1 MSNAATCGVPSP
13 CNSEGICIFE
23 KNYLAMR
30 LFVSLFMLWTMTS
43 CTKSSPII
51 IGHRGA
57 MGYETEN
64 TVASVQKALELGV
77 DMIEIDVFKVKSG
90 EIVVFHDERVDRLAN
105 SGGLIE
111 EFNYFDLRQVTLVGG
126 HKIPLL
132 QDILKAMEHRV
143 PLNIELKG
151 AGTSEKVHHIISVYC
166 KDRGWQPNQFIIS
179 SFNWDELRAYRA
191 LDPNARIAVLT
202 EGDPTQAIDVA
213 RELKAEAINP
223 AGNQITPENVKE
235 IQDAG
240 FDIYVWT
247 INEREQFE
255 LLKEM
260 GVTGIFTNYPD
271 RMR

>member
-1 MSNAATCGVPSP
+1 MRIVFSFFILIGMTACTHSN
-13 CNSEGICIFE
+13 
-23 KNYLAMR
+23 
-30 LFVSLFMLWTMTS
+30 
-43 CTKSSPII
+43 PII

-77 DMIEIDVFKVKSG
+77 DMIEIDVFRVQSG

-111 EFNYFDLRQVTLVGG
+111 SYNYFDLSQLTLVGG
-126 HKIPLL
+126 HRIPLL
-132 QDILKAMEHRV
+132 QDILKAINHKV

-151 AGTSEKVHHIISVYC
+151 AGTSDQVHHILSYYTETQ
-166 KDRGWQPNQFIIS
+166 GWTSNQFLIS

-202 EGDPTQAIDVA
+202 EGDPTQALDVA
-213 RELKAEAINP
+213 KELNAEAINP
-223 AGNQITPENVKE
+223 SLMNSSPAAFQTIHE
-235 IQDAG
+235 AG
-240 FDIYVWT
+240 FKIYVWT
-247 INEREQFE
+247 VNEREHFE
-255 LLKEM
+255 SLKAM
-260 GVTGIFTNYPD
+260 GADGIFTNFPD